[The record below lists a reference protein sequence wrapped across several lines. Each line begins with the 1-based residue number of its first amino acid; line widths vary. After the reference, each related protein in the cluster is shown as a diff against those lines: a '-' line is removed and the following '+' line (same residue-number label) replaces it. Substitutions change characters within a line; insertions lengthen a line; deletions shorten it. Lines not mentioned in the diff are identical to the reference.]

1 VSRTIN
7 KQSNEV
13 ELDPR
18 IERSR
23 RVISEAVIAEMAEA
37 GYGAMTVEAVAKR
50 AGVSKAT
57 IYRQWSG
64 KLGMIEAALD
74 LLKDDMVLDQSAPPR
89 ERLTQLLTWLATHL
103 GDPSNPVARCVPA
116 LVSASE
122 YDAAVREFHHR
133 FSAAR
138 RQVLIDIL
146 VEGQVAGEFAASLD
160 TRLTS
165 ELLVGP
171 VFYRRLMTGTPF
183 PPSDVPK
190 VVEAVLG
197 AE

>member
-1 VSRTIN
+1 
-7 KQSNEV
+7 
-13 ELDPR
+13 
-18 IERSR
+18 
-23 RVISEAVIAEMAEA
+23 MAEA

-64 KLGMIEAALD
+64 KLEMIEAALD

-89 ERLTQLLTWLATHL
+89 ARLTQLLTWLATHL

-116 LVSASE
+116 LVSASQ
-122 YDAAVREFHHR
+122 YDDAVREFHHR

-146 VEGQVAGEFAASLD
+146 VEGQAASDVDAGLD
-160 TRLTS
+160 VTLTA
-165 ELLVGP
+165 ELLVGAI
-171 VFYRRLMTGTPF
+171 FYRRLMTSTPF
-183 PPSDVPK
+183 PPSDVPDL
-190 VVEAVLG
+190 VDAVLG
-197 AE
+197 AG

>member
-1 VSRTIN
+1 VSASADTRAGPG
-7 KQSNEV
+7 

-23 RVISEAVIAEMAEA
+23 RVISEAVIAEMADA

-64 KLGMIEAALD
+64 KLEMVEAALD

-103 GDPSNPVARCVPA
+103 GDPSNAAAGCVPA

-122 YDAAVREFHHR
+122 YDEGVREFHHR

-138 RQVLIDIL
+138 RQVLIDLL
-146 VEGQVAGEFAASLD
+146 VEGQMAGDVDPDLD
-160 TRLTS
+160 PRLTS
-165 ELLVGP
+165 ELLVGAI
-171 VFYRRLMTGTPF
+171 FYRRLMTSAPF
-183 PPSDVPK
+183 PAREVPTLVK
-190 VVEAVLG
+190 AVLG
-197 AE
+197 AG